1 MSFFTVRTNRHQQ
14 NFGEGLPN
22 NPSAVKLIDR
32 VSDARSATRILKQKS
47 KRCRMVRG
55 RRRGMV
61 ASIRWMNQGM
71 PRQALFN
78 QWGQWGGYF

>member
-1 MSFFTVRTNRHQQ
+1 MTFFTIRSNPHKQ

-22 NPSAVKLIDR
+22 NQSAVKLIYR
-32 VSDARSATRILKQKS
+32 VSDTQCATRVLKQKS

-55 RRRGMV
+55 RRRGLV

-78 QWGQWGGYF
+78 QWAGYWS